1 MKSTMMKSNSQNSR
15 STRVEEGARLMRQ
28 CLFLLD
34 ELGRELMRENRAIQV
49 NNLSLLQTSR
59 ILQAE
64 IQKKIEEKLARLRT
78 LQQTGAPGA
87 GEQAGFHDN
96 LKKKRAELQKLIQR
110 NLQKAEHIH
119 KRVAAEISDLNE
131 LSRNSGKKFPNFL
144 QKSPPVMV
152 DLRR

>member
-1 MKSTMMKSNSQNSR
+1 
-15 STRVEEGARLMRQ
+15 MRQ

-87 GEQAGFHDN
+87 GEQAGFNDN